1 MAKHKYGVGETVVFR
16 PMRMSFGPPSVACT
30 VVRHLPSDGTDL
42 QYRVK
47 AIAEGQERVVRESE
61 LKAT

>member
-16 PMRMSFGPPSVACT
+16 PMRVTYGAPALPCK
-30 VVRHLPSDGTDL
+30 VVRLLPSDGVDL

-61 LKAT
+61 LRAA

>member
-1 MAKHKYGVGETVVFR
+1 
-16 PMRMSFGPPSVACT
+16 MRMSFGPPSVACT